1 MTEDLVAREMA
12 QSGLKLI
19 EDAILSLLE
28 KNPQGLGN
36 AEIAEIADSL
46 GLVSYFKGGQKN
58 RLTHSVLGGLLERG
72 QVAQDDRTKKFTRL

>member
-1 MTEDLVAREMA
+1 MTEDLVARGMA
-12 QSGLKLI
+12 QGGLRLI

-28 KNPQGLGN
+28 HNPQGMRN
-36 AEIAEIADSL
+36 AEIADSL

-58 RLTHSVLGGLLERG
+58 RLTHAVLGGLLERG

>member
-1 MTEDLVAREMA
+1 MTEDLVARGMA

-36 AEIAEIADSL
+36 AEIAASL
-46 GLVSYFKGGQKN
+46 DLVSYFKGGQKN

-72 QVAQDDRTKKFTRL
+72 QVEQDDRSKKFTRL

>member
-1 MTEDLVAREMA
+1 MTEDLVARGMA

-19 EDAILSLLE
+19 EDAFLSLPE

-36 AEIAEIADSL
+36 AEIAESL

-58 RLTHSVLGGLLERG
+58 RLPHSVLGGLLERG
-72 QVAQDDRTKKFTRL
+72 QVPQDDRAKKFTRL

>member
-1 MTEDLVAREMA
+1 MTEDPVARGRA
-12 QSGLKLI
+12 QSGLIQI
-19 EDAILSLLE
+19 EEAILSLLG

-36 AEIAEIADSL
+36 AEIAESL

-58 RLTHSVLGGLLERG
+58 RLTHSVLGGLLARG

>member
-1 MTEDLVAREMA
+1 MTEDLVARGMA

-36 AEIAEIADSL
+36 AEIAESL

-72 QVAQDDRTKKFTRL
+72 QVTQDDRTKKFTRL